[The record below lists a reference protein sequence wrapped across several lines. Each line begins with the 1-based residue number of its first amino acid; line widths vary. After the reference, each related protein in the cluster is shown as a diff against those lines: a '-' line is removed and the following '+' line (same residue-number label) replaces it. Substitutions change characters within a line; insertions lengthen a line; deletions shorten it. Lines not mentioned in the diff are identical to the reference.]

1 MYNDI
6 LDAVVGRLRELF
18 GDEYGICTEPAG
30 QGTSG
35 PCFFVQLQES
45 AEKPMVGPRYFR
57 KTEIL
62 IRYQP
67 EETPQ
72 TFREMNRA
80 AEILMDGL
88 EYISLA
94 DGSLLRGTGRSA
106 LPDPERRQLIFRVSY
121 NLFVIKARQEE
132 TTMETI
138 EIEKGMV
145 K

>member
-94 DGSLLRGTGRSA
+94 DGSLLRGTGRSVLDIA
-106 LPDPERRQLIFRVSY
+106 MEVGYRSSSSFNRHFLEECGCSPVEYRRR
-121 NLFVIKARQEE
+121 
-132 TTMETI
+132 
-138 EIEKGMV
+138 G
-145 K
+145 

>member
-18 GDEYGICTEPAG
+18 GDEYGICTEPAE
-30 QGTSG
+30 QGTNG

-45 AEKPMVGPRYFR
+45 TEKPMIGPRYFR

-67 EETPQ
+67 EETPGIV
-72 TFREMNRA
+72 REMNRA
-80 AEILMDGL
+80 AEVLMNGM
-88 EYISLA
+88 ESVALA
-94 DGSLLRGTGRSA
+94 DDSRLRGTGRSA
-106 LPDPERRQLIFRVSY
+106 LPDLERMQLIFRVSY
-121 NLFVIKARQEE
+121 NLFVIKTRQEE